1 MIKLLLATGQVSL
14 NTYIETKIIPI
25 IDGELIGTVD
35 CKSDLL
41 PNVQVLKPDIVIV
54 SKTLTGSDRTI
65 LETIL
70 DLHRNMPS
78 VRIIFLAGNVDT
90 NNKEKVLEL
99 GTLVING
106 IFDIHHEQTITK
118 TILVDLI
125 NHPRTR
131 DDVSYLLKYMDTNK
145 ISEDE
150 IVQIEDEIEDG
161 GDAQK
166 YGYKNVVLVS
176 SIKPGTGKSFVSTN
190 LATDI
195 ARFGVK
201 KKDGSRPKV
210 ALIEGDLQNLSLGTL
225 LGFED
230 DEKYNLKTVMDKI
243 STVFNS
249 DGSLVDNALEIKKVN
264 EFIKQ
269 AFKPY
274 YSVKNL
280 YALVGSQLR
289 LDELDTIKPEYYTY
303 LIEAAK
309 DLFDIVIIDTN
320 SALTHVSTFPLLQLC
335 SKAYYVLN
343 LDFNNVRNNKRYQ
356 KTLQDIGI
364 FDKVRYVINED
375 IDNEYM
381 RLIGQEPLEEI
392 QYDSAAIEDSG
403 FHVVS
408 KIPEIPKEIF
418 LNRLYEAVP
427 IILDETE
434 YTLKARIEISKIAN
448 EVWEVDNYEW
458 LEKEFSRYQG
468 KINGIVKKR
477 KGFFGG

>member
-1 MIKLLLATGQVSL
+1 MIRLLLATGQEQI
-14 NTYIETKIIPI
+14 NTIIETKIMPMIE
-25 IDGELIGTVD
+25 GEVVGTVD

-41 PNVQVLKPDIVIV
+41 PNVQVLKPNVVIV

-70 DLHRNMPS
+70 ELHKNMPS
-78 VRIIFLAGNVDT
+78 VRIIYLAGNVDT

-106 IFDIHHEQTITK
+106 IFDIHHEKSITK
-118 TILVDLI
+118 SVLLDLI
-125 NHPRTR
+125 QHPRTR
-131 DDVSYLLKYMDTNK
+131 EDVAYLLKYMDTHK
-145 ISEDE
+145 INEDE
-150 IVQIEDEIEDG
+150 IVTIEEEIEDG
-161 GDAQK
+161 GDVKK

-195 ARFGVK
+195 ARFGIK

-243 STVFNS
+243 STVFNP
-249 DGSLVDNALEIKKVN
+249 DGSLIDNALEVKKVN

-269 AFKPY
+269 SFKSY
-274 YSVKNL
+274 YSIKNL
-280 YALVGSQLR
+280 YALVGSQFR
-289 LDELDTIKPEYYTY
+289 LDELDTIKPEYYAY
-303 LIEAAK
+303 LIEVAK
-309 DLFDIVIIDTN
+309 DLFDVVIIDTN
-320 SALTHVSTFPLLQLC
+320 SSLAHVSTLPLLQLC

-356 KTLQDIGI
+356 KTLQDFGI
-364 FDKVRYVINED
+364 FEKVKYIINED
-375 IDNEYM
+375 IDNEYR

-392 QYDSAAIEDSG
+392 QYDSNAIMDSG
-403 FHVVS
+403 FNVIS

-434 YTLKARIEISKIAN
+434 YTLKARIEISKISN

-477 KGFFGG
+477 KGLFGG